1 MLPTRPEKMTGS
13 LPFDPRVLRAPHPV
27 PGAPDN
33 WKRFFGFNTD
43 AKVIGIQ
50 YMVVSLF
57 FLLVGGLLA
66 MIMRGELITPPSDLV
81 DPTVYNGL
89 YTMHGTVM
97 LFLFL
102 FPILNGFNNLLIPPM
117 IGAPDMAFP
126 RLNAAAFWLVPVFG
140 VLLMASFIVP
150 GGPSSSGW
158 WAYPP
163 VSTQNPLGHLIN
175 GQFLWIL
182 AVAISG
188 VSSIMGAIN
197 FTTTILRMRAPGMT
211 FFRMPIFCWT
221 AAAAQTI
228 QLIGLPSLT
237 GGAIMLLFDLSFG
250 TSFFKPE
257 GGGDPML
264 YQHFFWFYSHPAVY
278 VMVLPVFGIFSEL
291 LPVYARKPL
300 FGYKVVALASFGIT
314 FLGLIVW
321 VHHMFYSGTP
331 QWMRNLFM
339 VTTMLIAVP
348 TGIKVFAWLGTLWR
362 GKLRLTTPMM
372 FCLGGIVNFI
382 FAGITG
388 VMLATVP
395 IDIHVGNTYFVVGH
409 FHYVIFCTIT
419 FGVFAAIY
427 HWFPKFTGRMFY
439 EPLGQLHFWLTFIGS
454 ALNFLPM
461 HWAGLMGMP
470 RRVASYDPE
479 FALSNVLAS
488 LGAFLLGVAIIPFL
502 LNMVSSWA
510 RGPRAPANPWNA
522 IGLEWLLPSPPP
534 AENFEHDVPTV
545 IAAPYGYGLGKPLVA
560 DQDRF
565 IARSE
570 EV

>member
-1 MLPTRPEKMTGS
+1 MTGS

>member
-1 MLPTRPEKMTGS
+1 MASSSTTSPS
-13 LPFDPRVLRAPHPV
+13 FDPRMLKEPPPL
-27 PGAPDN
+27 PGSPGS
-33 WKRFFGFNTD
+33 WRRYFSFNTD

-50 YMVVSLF
+50 YIAVALL

-66 MIMRGELITPPSDLV
+66 MIMRGELITPPADLV

-102 FPILNGFNNLLIPPM
+102 FPVLNGFNNLLIPPM

-126 RLNAAAFWLVPVFG
+126 RLNALAFWLFPVFG
-140 VLLMASFIVP
+140 VILMASFLVP
-150 GGPSSSGW
+150 GGPSGSGW

-163 VSTQNPLGHLIN
+163 LSTQNPLGHALN
-175 GQFLWIL
+175 GQLLWIL
-182 AVAISG
+182 AVAVSG
-188 VSSIMGAIN
+188 VSSIMGAVN
-197 FTTTILRMRAPGMT
+197 FCTTIIRMRAPGMGW
-211 FFRMPIFCWT
+211 FKMPIFCWT
-221 AAAAQTI
+221 ALAAQLI
-228 QLIGLPSLT
+228 QLMGLPVLT
-237 GGAIMLLFDLSFG
+237 AGAVMLLFDLSFG

-278 VMVLPVFGIFSEL
+278 VMALPIFGVFSEL
-291 LPVYARKPL
+291 FPVYARKPL
-300 FGYKVVALASFGIT
+300 FGYKVVAIASFAIT
-314 FLGLIVW
+314 VLSLIVW

-331 QWMRNLFM
+331 QWMRNVFM

-348 TGIKVFAWLGTLWR
+348 TGIKVFAWIATLWR
-362 GKLRLTTPMM
+362 GSIRLSTPML
-372 FCLGGIVNFI
+372 FCLAGLFNFI

-395 IDIHVGNTYFVVGH
+395 VDIHVGNTYFVVGH
-409 FHYVIFCTIT
+409 FHYVIFNMIT

-427 HWFPKFTGRMFY
+427 HWFPKFTGRMYY
-439 EPLGQLHFWLTFIGS
+439 EGLGKLHFILTFIGS
-454 ALNFLPM
+454 TLNFLPM

-479 FALSNVLAS
+479 FASANVLAS
-488 LGAFLLGVAIIPFL
+488 LGAFLLGVATIPFL
-502 LNMVSSWA
+502 LNIVSSWV
-510 RGPRAPANPWNA
+510 RGPKAPPNPWNA

-534 AENFEHDVPTV
+534 AENFEEDVPTV
-545 IAAPYGYGLGKPLVA
+545 ISGPYGYGLGRPLVE
-560 DQDRF
+560 DQERF
-565 IARSE
+565 ERRALQT
-570 EV
+570 

>member
-1 MLPTRPEKMTGS
+1 MASSSSTSPS
-13 LPFDPRVLRAPHPV
+13 FDPRMLKEPQPL
-27 PGAPDN
+27 PGSPGS
-33 WKRFFGFNTD
+33 WRRYFSFNTD

-50 YMVVSLF
+50 YIAVALL

-66 MIMRGELITPPSDLV
+66 MIMRGELITPPADLV

-102 FPILNGFNNLLIPPM
+102 FPVLNGFNNLLIPPM

-126 RLNAAAFWLVPVFG
+126 RLNALAFWLFPVFG
-140 VLLMASFIVP
+140 VILMASFLVP
-150 GGPSSSGW
+150 GGPSGSGW

-163 VSTQNPLGHLIN
+163 LSTQNPLGHALN
-175 GQFLWIL
+175 GQLLWIL
-182 AVAISG
+182 AVAVSG
-188 VSSIMGAIN
+188 VSSIMGAVN
-197 FTTTILRMRAPGMT
+197 FCTTIIRMRAPGMGW
-211 FFRMPIFCWT
+211 FKMPIFCWT
-221 AAAAQTI
+221 ALAAQLI
-228 QLIGLPSLT
+228 QLMGLPVLT
-237 GGAIMLLFDLSFG
+237 AGAVMLLFDLSFG

-278 VMVLPVFGIFSEL
+278 VMALPIFGVFSEL
-291 LPVYARKPL
+291 FPVYARKPL
-300 FGYKVVALASFGIT
+300 FGYKVVAIASFAIT
-314 FLGLIVW
+314 VLSLIVW

-331 QWMRNLFM
+331 QWMRNVFM

-348 TGIKVFAWLGTLWR
+348 TGIKVFAWIATLWR
-362 GKLRLTTPMM
+362 GSIRLSTPML
-372 FCLGGIVNFI
+372 FCLAGLFNFI

-395 IDIHVGNTYFVVGH
+395 VDIHVGNTYFVVGH
-409 FHYVIFCTIT
+409 FHYVIFNMIT

-427 HWFPKFTGRMFY
+427 HWFPKFTGRMYY
-439 EPLGQLHFWLTFIGS
+439 EGLGKLHFILTFIGS
-454 ALNFLPM
+454 TLNFLPM

-479 FALSNVLAS
+479 FASANVLAS
-488 LGAFLLGVAIIPFL
+488 LGAFLLGVATIPFL
-502 LNMVSSWA
+502 LNIVSSWV
-510 RGPRAPANPWNA
+510 RGPKAPPNPWNA

-534 AENFEHDVPTV
+534 AENFEEDVPTV
-545 IAAPYGYGLGKPLVA
+545 ISGPYGYGLGRPLVE
-560 DQDRF
+560 DQERF
-565 IARSE
+565 ERRALQT
-570 EV
+570 

>member
-1 MLPTRPEKMTGS
+1 MASSSSTSPS
-13 LPFDPRVLRAPHPV
+13 FDPRILKEPQPL
-27 PGAPDN
+27 PGSPGS
-33 WKRFFGFNTD
+33 WRRYFSFNTD

-50 YMVVSLF
+50 YIAVALL

-66 MIMRGELITPPSDLV
+66 MIMRGELITPPADLV

-102 FPILNGFNNLLIPPM
+102 FPVLNGFNNLLIPPM

-126 RLNAAAFWLVPVFG
+126 RLNALAFWLFPVFG
-140 VLLMASFIVP
+140 VILMASFLVP
-150 GGPSSSGW
+150 GGPSGSGW

-163 VSTQNPLGHLIN
+163 LSTQNPLGHALN
-175 GQFLWIL
+175 GQLLWIL
-182 AVAISG
+182 AVAVSG
-188 VSSIMGAIN
+188 VSSIMGAVN
-197 FTTTILRMRAPGMT
+197 FCTTIIRMRAPGMGW
-211 FFRMPIFCWT
+211 FKMPIFCWT
-221 AAAAQTI
+221 ALAAQLI
-228 QLIGLPSLT
+228 QLMGLPVLT
-237 GGAIMLLFDLSFG
+237 AGAVMLLFDLSFG

-278 VMVLPVFGIFSEL
+278 VMALPIFGVFSEL
-291 LPVYARKPL
+291 FPVYARKPL
-300 FGYKVVALASFGIT
+300 FGYKVVAIASFAIT
-314 FLGLIVW
+314 VLSLIVW

-331 QWMRNLFM
+331 QWMRNVFM

-348 TGIKVFAWLGTLWR
+348 TGIKVFAWIATLWR
-362 GKLRLTTPMM
+362 GSIRLSTPML
-372 FCLGGIVNFI
+372 FCLAGLFNFI

-395 IDIHVGNTYFVVGH
+395 VDIHVGNTYFVVGH
-409 FHYVIFCTIT
+409 FHYVIFNMIT

-427 HWFPKFTGRMFY
+427 HWFPKFTGRMYY
-439 EPLGQLHFWLTFIGS
+439 EGLGKLHFILTFIGS
-454 ALNFLPM
+454 TLNFLPM

-479 FALSNVLAS
+479 FASANVLAS
-488 LGAFLLGVAIIPFL
+488 LGAFLLGVATIPFL
-502 LNMVSSWA
+502 LNIVSSWV
-510 RGPRAPANPWNA
+510 RGPKAPPNPWNA

-534 AENFEHDVPTV
+534 AENFEADVPTV
-545 IAAPYGYGLGKPLVA
+545 ISGPYGYGLGRPLVE
-560 DQDRF
+560 DQERF
-565 IARSE
+565 ERRALRG
-570 EV
+570 

>member
-1 MLPTRPEKMTGS
+1 MS
-13 LPFDPRVLRAPHPV
+13 SISFDPRVLKAPHPV

-33 WKRFFGFNTD
+33 WKRFFSFNTD

-50 YMVVSLF
+50 YMVTALL

-66 MIMRGELITPPSDLV
+66 MVMRGELITPSADLV

-126 RLNAAAFWLVPVFG
+126 RLNAAAFWLVPLFG
-140 VLLMASFIVP
+140 VILMASFFIP

-163 VSTQNPLGHLIN
+163 VSTQNPLGHFIN

-182 AVAISG
+182 AVALSG
-188 VSSIMGAIN
+188 VSSIMGAVN
-197 FTTTILRMRAPGMT
+197 FCTTIIRMRAPGMSW
-211 FFRMPIFCWT
+211 FRMPIFCWT
-221 AAAAQTI
+221 ALAAQTI
-228 QLIGLPSLT
+228 QLIGLPVLT
-237 GGAIMLLFDLSFG
+237 GGALMLLFDLSFG

-291 LPVYARKPL
+291 FPVYARKPL
-300 FGYKVVALASFGIT
+300 FGYKVVAIASFGIT
-314 FLGLIVW
+314 VLSLVVW

-331 QWMRNLFM
+331 QWMRNVFM

-362 GKLRLTTPMM
+362 GKLRLTTPML
-372 FCLGGIVNFI
+372 FCLGGLFNFI

-395 IDIHVGNTYFVVGH
+395 VDIHVGNTYFVVGH
-409 FHYVIFCTIT
+409 FHTVIFSSIT
-419 FGVFAAIY
+419 FGVFAGIY
-427 HWFPKFTGRMFY
+427 HWFPKFTGRMYF
-439 EPLGQLHFWLTFIGS
+439 EGLGKLHFLLTFIG
-454 ALNFLPM
+454 AQLNFLPM

-479 FALSNVLAS
+479 FALANVLAS
-488 LGAFLLGVAIIPFL
+488 LGAFLLGVASIPFI
-502 LNMVSSWA
+502 LNMVSSWVQ
-510 RGPRAPANPWNA
+510 GPKAPANPWGA

-534 AENFEHDVPTV
+534 AENFEEDVPTV
-545 IAAPYGYGLGKPLVA
+545 ISGPYGYGLGKPLVENQEA
-560 DQDRF
+560 YELR
-565 IARSE
+565 ARRA
-570 EV
+570 

>member
-1 MLPTRPEKMTGS
+1 MASSSG
-13 LPFDPRVLRAPHPV
+13 LPFDPRVLKAPHPV

-33 WKRFFGFNTD
+33 WKRFFSFNTD

-50 YMVVSLF
+50 YIVSSLF

-66 MIMRGELITPPSDLV
+66 MIMRGELITPAADLV
-81 DPTVYNGL
+81 DASVYNGL

-102 FPILNGFNNLLIPPM
+102 FPVLNGFNNLLIPPM

-126 RLNAAAFWLVPVFG
+126 RLNAVAFWLVPLFG
-140 VLLMASFIVP
+140 VILMASFLIP
-150 GGPSSSGW
+150 GGPSGSGW

-163 VSTQNPLGHLIN
+163 VSLQNPLGHFIN

-182 AVAISG
+182 AVALSG
-188 VSSIMGAIN
+188 VSSIMGAVNIC
-197 FTTTILRMRAPGMT
+197 TTILRMRAPGMT

-221 AAAAQTI
+221 ALAAQTI
-228 QLIGLPSLT
+228 QLVGLPVLT
-237 GGAIMLLFDLSFG
+237 GGAVMLLFDLSFG
-250 TSFFKPE
+250 TSFFRPE

-291 LPVYARKPL
+291 FPVYARKPL
-300 FGYKVVALASFGIT
+300 FGYEVVAIASFGIT
-314 FLGLIVW
+314 VLSLIVW

-331 QWMRNLFM
+331 QWMRNVFM

-348 TGIKVFAWLGTLWR
+348 TGIKVFAWIATLWR
-362 GKLRLTTPMM
+362 GRLRLNTPML
-372 FCLGGIVNFI
+372 FCLGGLVNFI

-388 VMLATVP
+388 IMLATVP
-395 IDIHVGNTYFVVGH
+395 VDIHVGNTYFVVGH
-409 FHYVIFCTIT
+409 FHYVIFNTIS

-427 HWFPKFTGRMFY
+427 HWFPKFTGRMYY
-439 EPLGQLHFWLTFIGS
+439 EGLGKLHFVLTFIAS

-479 FALSNVLAS
+479 FALANVLAS
-488 LGAFLLGVAIIPFL
+488 LGAFLLGVATIPFI

-510 RGPRAPANPWNA
+510 RGAKAPPNPWHA

-534 AENFEHDVPTV
+534 AENFEGDVPTV
-545 IAAPYGYGLGKPLVA
+545 ISGPYGYGLERPLVENESDYIVRA
-560 DQDRF
+560 LE
-565 IARSE
+565 A
-570 EV
+570 

>member
-1 MLPTRPEKMTGS
+1 MTGS
-13 LPFDPRVLRAPHPV
+13 IPFDPRVLRAPHPV

-140 VLLMASFIVP
+140 VLLMASFLVP

-362 GKLRLTTPMM
+362 GKLRLTTPML
-372 FCLGGIVNFI
+372 FCLGGVVNFI